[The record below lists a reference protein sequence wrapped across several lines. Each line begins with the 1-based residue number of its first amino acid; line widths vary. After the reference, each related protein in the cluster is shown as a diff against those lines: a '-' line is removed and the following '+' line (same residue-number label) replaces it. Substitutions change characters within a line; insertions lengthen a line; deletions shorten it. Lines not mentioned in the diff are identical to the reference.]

1 LPLTIAHSPGKRSA
15 RQDTT
20 FICFLPRVSFPS
32 KKTVSAISLFGK
44 KLFDNNRRMPQMR
57 HPPVAYSF
65 VFAAAEGLLVTLALL
80 GARAKRPVQKI
91 GGSDNNADND
101 KDAEHTK
108 AHPSQ
113 ILNKGKG
120 SYF

>member
-1 LPLTIAHSPGKRSA
+1 
-15 RQDTT
+15 
-20 FICFLPRVSFPS
+20 
-32 KKTVSAISLFGK
+32 
-44 KLFDNNRRMPQMR
+44 MPQMR
-57 HPPVAYSF
+57 HPPVAYSL